1 MALSD
6 ILGLDAHIPDGVYP
20 DMDERDYR
28 KQRHYVSTS
37 NLKKIHCPY
46 EFLADITG
54 QVKTPDTDCLT
65 KGRRAHERI
74 LEEEKF
80 LSSHI
85 TLKGNDND
93 GRTKAGKEA
102 RARVKAEGLVPLR
115 EDEMQMYEKINEAFW
130 KQVEGLGKFSGAM
143 TEASLF
149 VNNYR
154 HGIHAKCRID
164 MWDQKSGTVID
175 LKTTRPGGSG
185 EFEFAR
191 TAKRLKYHW
200 QQASY
205 TKMAAR
211 LGHEIKRWIW
221 VVVEKAAPY
230 TTAYYKFG
238 PADVERANNEV
249 NAAWDSLESCV
260 RLNSWPSHTPNE
272 PMLISLYGDQ
282 EGVGRGLSNQAA

>member
-28 KQRHYVSTS
+28 AQRHYVSTS
-37 NLKKIHCPY
+37 NLKKIHCPS

-54 QVKTPDTDCLT
+54 QAKMPDTDCLK

-74 LEEEKF
+74 LEELKF
-80 LSSHI
+80 IKSYGVLE
-85 TLKGNDND
+85 GDEND

-102 RARVKAEGLVPLR
+102 RARMQEKGLIPLR
-115 EDEMQMYEKINEAFW
+115 TDESDMYEEIQMAFW
-130 KQVEGLGKFSGAM
+130 NLPGMHDKYSDAM
-143 TEASLF
+143 TEVSLF
-149 VNNYR
+149 VNNFR

-175 LKTTRPGGSG
+175 LKTTRPGGSSPY
-185 EFEFAR
+185 EFEKTSR
-191 TAKRLKYHW
+191 RLKYHW

-230 TTAYYKFG
+230 TAAFYEFG

-282 EGVGRGLSNQAA
+282 EGVGGGLPNQAA